1 MVEGSGIGEQ
11 ALNKAAEIGLSSQL
25 DEVENL
31 DVNIKTDPLKL
42 IQGEVESVNITGE
55 GLVMQKDLRMEVMEM
70 QIKSV
75 AINPLSAA
83 FGKIELTK
91 PTAGKARVVLTEVD
105 INRAFN
111 SEYVREQ
118 IQSQKININNSLQTI
133 EPQTVEFRLPGEGKV
148 ALNASI
154 LLVENGETHQVAF
167 TAVPR
172 VNANGTTVTLENV
185 TYGEGEE
192 ISPEL
197 TQALIAQTIEIL
209 NLSNFD
215 LEGMSLRVKQ
225 LEVDT
230 GKLTLQAEAEVEQ
243 IPFAEN

>member
-1 MVEGSGIGEQ
+1 MVCL
-11 ALNKAAEIGLSSQL
+11 ATL

-42 IQGEVESVNITGE
+42 LQGEVESVNIAGE

-70 QIKSV
+70 QVNSV

-91 PTAGKARVVLTEVD
+91 PTAGKTRVVLTEAD

-118 IQSQKININNSLQTI
+118 IQSQKININNQLHAI
-133 EPQTVEFRLPGEGKV
+133 APQKVEFRLPGEGKV

-154 LLVENGETHQVAF
+154 LLIENGETYQVAF

-197 TQALIAQTIEIL
+197 TTALIAQTSEIL

-215 LEGMSLRVKQ
+215 LEGMSLRVQQ

-230 GKLTLQAEAEVEQ
+230 GKLTLQAEADVEQ